1 METDFESCKTT
12 IDIECT
18 KPFLEMV
25 TMSDHAPSKSVDAT
39 QCDEPTKTAI
49 GQESSTAGKLT
60 VAQRLRR
67 ERMLLD
73 SEIRD
78 WLLDR
83 DGYTVAQAYQK
94 YCTRCVD
101 VSVRHVSLL
110 TFMGRAQ
117 KARFFEQELAL
128 SEQEIR
134 DWLLGCEVYPMTHAY
149 LRYRTRC
156 VELSVPH
163 VSFRSFKRRARVA
176 KKVATDGRR

>member
-1 METDFESCKTT
+1 
-12 IDIECT
+12 
-18 KPFLEMV
+18 
-25 TMSDHAPSKSVDAT
+25 MSDHASSKAGATT
-39 QCDEPTKTAI
+39 QCDEPTKAFI
-49 GQESSTAGKLT
+49 GQESSTTGRLT

-101 VSVRHVSLL
+101 VSVPHVSLL

-128 SEQEIR
+128 SDQEIR
-134 DWLLGCEVYPMTHAY
+134 DWLLDCDGYPMTKAY
-149 LRYRTRC
+149 LRYRARC
-156 VELSVPH
+156 VDLSVPH
-163 VSFRSFKRRARVA
+163 VSFGSFKRRAKAA
-176 KKVATDGRR
+176 KKAATDGRR